1 MTTTTD
7 IKIINDSDTQPSE
20 HIDLPSSDFDSRET
34 TSSRI
39 VSRGFSKESQITDLD
54 SFGTPNSII
63 HMDLDTFF
71 VSCERLLEPKLNG
84 KPVLV
89 GGTSDRGVVSACSYE
104 ARQFGVHSAMPMRM
118 AKQLCP
124 EAIVI
129 RGNSSIYSKYSNLV
143 TDIIKEESPLYEKS
157 SIDEFYIDI
166 TGMDRFHGSYKWAS
180 ELRQR
185 IMKETH
191 LPISFGMS
199 TSKTVSKVGTG
210 EAKPNGQIQVL
221 KGNEKNFLAPL
232 SIKKIPMV
240 GDKTY
245 RKFRSMGIEKIQ
257 TVQEMPLELMERV
270 FGKNG
275 VVIWKKANGID
286 NSPVIPFHDRKS
298 ISSSLTFERDTID
311 VRKLKEILTT
321 MAEKLAFYLRNGDK
335 LTSIVTVTVRYSDF
349 DTRSRQMRIPY
360 TANDHTL
367 IATVMNL
374 FNQLYQR
381 RVMAR
386 LVGVRFSGLVGGGYQ
401 INLFE
406 DSERTI
412 KLYQAMDKVRNRFG
426 QGAVKRA
433 VTMDTR
439 GVGQTSNPFNGEA
452 PVIPAHRRQ

>member
-1 MTTTTD
+1 MNPF
-7 IKIINDSDTQPSE
+7 KKK
-20 HIDLPSSDFDSRET
+20 LPSSV
-34 TSSRI
+34 SSLQ
-39 VSRGFSKESQITDLD
+39 SQ
-54 SFGTPNSII
+54 NSIV
-63 HMDLDTFF
+63 HLDLDTFF

-104 ARQFGVHSAMPMRM
+104 ARLFGVHSAMPMRM
-118 AKQLCP
+118 ARQLCP

-129 RGNSSIYSKYSNLV
+129 RGSSSIYSKYSNMV

-166 TGMDRFHGSYKWAS
+166 TGMDKFHGSYKWAS

-185 IMKETH
+185 IMRETN

-210 EAKPNGQIQVL
+210 EAKPNGQIEIQR
-221 KGNEKNFLAPL
+221 GFEKSFLAPL
-232 SIKKIPMV
+232 SVKKIPMV
-240 GDKTY
+240 GDQTY

-257 TVQEMPLELMERV
+257 TLQEMPIELMERV

-275 VVIWKKANGID
+275 IAIWKKANGID

-298 ISSSLTFERDTID
+298 ISSSLTFEKDTID
-311 VRKLKEILTT
+311 VRRLKEILTT
-321 MAEKLAFYLRNGDK
+321 MTEKLAYYLRNGNK
-335 LTSIVTVTVRYSDF
+335 LTSNVSVTVRYSDF
-349 DTRSRQMRIPY
+349 DTRSRQKHIPY

-367 IATVMNL
+367 IEIVMGL
-374 FNQLYQR
+374 FDQLYQR

-406 DSERTI
+406 DSEKTI
-412 KLYQAMDKVRNRFG
+412 HLYQAMDKVRNRFG

-433 VTMDTR
+433 ITMDVK
-439 GVGQTSNPFNGEA
+439 GVGQMSNPFNGEA
-452 PVIPAHRRQ
+452 PVIPAHRRI